1 MPPHPR
7 RDAKVGTPRCGVTAR
22 EIAGGS
28 RVVPELLRRCCAAQ
42 DGAARHPYRERI
54 QIQLAFSSREPY
66 FPWMVLTESVSEPL
80 KQNQSPDATGIPA
93 HPDQFVHRHIG
104 PNAAEAGEMLVSTG
118 FKNLDEL
125 ITAAVPE
132 NIRLGR
138 PLQIPA
144 AKTES
149 EALASLKALASQNQ
163 VFRSYLGMGYYDC
176 ITPAVIQRN
185 VLENP
190 GWYTQYTPYQ
200 AEISQGRLEALLN
213 FQTMVADLTGLD
225 IANASLLDEATAA
238 AEAMIMCHSL
248 KDGRNVFLVSENC
261 HPQTI
266 EVVRTRAK
274 ALGIEVVVGAHENFQ
289 FTEKVFGALVQYPD
303 TFGAIH
309 DYTGLVEQAHA
320 AGALVTVATDLLA
333 LTLLKPPGEFGADVA
348 VGSAQRFGVPLGYGG
363 PHAAFFATRD
373 EFKRYMPGRIVG
385 VSKDSRG
392 KPALRLAL
400 QTREQ
405 HIRREKATSNI
416 CTAQA
421 LLANMASMYA
431 VYHGPEGLK
440 RIAQRIRTLTE
451 ILACGL
457 VKLGFAVS
465 SEFRFDT
472 LRIDLGD
479 TSSTGILKI
488 AEAHRM
494 NFRVV
499 DERTLGVS
507 LDETTTESDIA
518 EILQVFNGDKAL
530 DFSINELTPKSS
542 NFKLRT
548 SSFLTHKV
556 FNSYHSETEMLRYI
570 KRLESRDL
578 SLTASMIPLGSC
590 TMKLNAA
597 AEMFPISW
605 PEFAKIHPFAP
616 LKQTRGY
623 QTLFQQLEDW
633 LAEIT
638 GFAGISLQ
646 PNAGAQGEYTGL
658 LVIRAYHESRG
669 EAHRN
674 VCLIPTSAHGTN
686 PASAVM
692 AGLKVVAVACDKDG
706 NIDVADLR
714 AKAEANK
721 QSLACL
727 MVTYPSTHGVFEST
741 IKEICEV
748 IHANGGQVYMDGAN
762 LNAQV
767 GLCRPADI
775 GADVCHLNL
784 HKTFC
789 IPHGGGGP
797 GVGPIGVVEHLVD
810 FLPGHPVVNLGGENP
825 IGPVAAAPWGSAGIL
840 PISWMYIAMM
850 GANGLTEATKF
861 AILNANYIAKR
872 LENYFPTLYRRNG
885 LVAHECILDLRRFKS
900 VTVEDVAK
908 RLMDYGFHAPTIS
921 WPVPGTMMVEP
932 TESESKYE
940 LDRFCDAMIAIHGE
954 ISAIE
959 SGTVDAKDNLLKN
972 APHTADV
979 VAADN
984 WNRPYSREQAA
995 FPVPGLR
1002 DFKFWPAVGRIDN
1015 VYGDR
1020 NPICTCA
1027 GMEDYT

>member
-1 MPPHPR
+1 M
-7 RDAKVGTPRCGVTAR
+7 A
-22 EIAGGS
+22 
-28 RVVPELLRRCCAAQ
+28 
-42 DGAARHPYRERI
+42 
-54 QIQLAFSSREPY
+54 
-66 FPWMVLTESVSEPL
+66 LTENPTVS
-80 KQNQSPDATGIPA
+80 SDR
-93 HPDQFVHRHIG
+93 FVRRHIG
-104 PNAAEAGEMLVSTG
+104 PRPEEAAAMLKLLGYPSLEAMV
-118 FKNLDEL
+118 D
-125 ITAAVPE
+125 AAVPKA
-132 NIRLGR
+132 IRLAK
-138 PLQIPA
+138 PLNLPA
-144 AKTES
+144 ARTEH
-149 EALASLKALASQNQ
+149 EAVGALKEIASQNQ
-163 VFRSYLGMGYYDC
+163 VCRSFIGMGYYDC

-213 FQTMVADLTGLD
+213 FQTMVADLSGLD

-238 AEAMIMCHSL
+238 AEAMTMCHSL
-248 KDGRNVFLVSENC
+248 KDGRNIFFVSENC

-266 EVVRTRAK
+266 EVLHTRAK
-274 ALGIEVVVGAHENFQ
+274 ALGIEIVVGGHENFQ
-289 FTEKVFGALVQYPD
+289 FSEKAFGALVQYPD

-309 DYTGLVEQAHA
+309 DYAGLVEQAHA
-320 AGALVTVATDLLA
+320 AGALVIVATDLLA
-333 LTLLKPPGEFGADVA
+333 LTLLKPPGEFGADIA
-348 VGSAQRFGVPLGYGG
+348 VGSAQRFGVPPGYGG

-373 EFKRYMPGRIVG
+373 EFKRHMPGRIVG
-385 VSKDSRG
+385 VSRDSRG

-440 RIAQRIRTLTE
+440 KIAQRVRALTE
-451 ILACGL
+451 ILAAGL
-457 VKLGFAVS
+457 EKLGFTIS
-465 SEFRFDT
+465 SESRFDT
-472 LRIDLGD
+472 LRIALGD
-479 TSSTGILKI
+479 KHAADILKI
-488 AEAHRM
+488 AEAHRI
-494 NFRVV
+494 NFRSV
-499 DERTLGVS
+499 DDHTLGIS
-507 LDETTTESDIA
+507 LDETTDESDVA
-518 EILQVFNGDKAL
+518 EIWQIFNDDKQVDFAVGDLKPDA
-530 DFSINELTPKSS
+530 SRPMT
-542 NFKLRT
+542 RT
-548 SSFLTHKV
+548 SAFLAHKV
-556 FNSYHSETEMLRYI
+556 FNSYHSETEMLRYL

-623 QTLFQQLEDW
+623 RILFQQLEDW

-638 GFAGISLQ
+638 GFASISLQ

-658 LVIRAYHESRG
+658 LVIRAWHESRG
-669 EAHRN
+669 EGHRH

-692 AGLKVVAVACDKDG
+692 AGLKVVAVACDKEG

-714 AKAEANK
+714 AKAEAH
-721 QSLACL
+721 QQDLACL
-727 MVTYPSTHGVFEST
+727 MVTYPSTHGVFEET
-741 IKEICEV
+741 IREICEV
-748 IHANGGQVYMDGAN
+748 VHANGGQVYMDGAN

-775 GADVCHLNL
+775 GADICHLNL

-797 GVGPIGVVEHLVD
+797 GVGPNGVAEHLVE

-850 GANGLTEATKF
+850 SADGLTEATQF
-861 AILNANYIAKR
+861 AILNANYIARR

-885 LVAHECILDLRRFKS
+885 LVAHECILDLRQFKS

-932 TESESKYE
+932 TESESKTE

-954 ISAIE
+954 IGAIE
-959 SGTVDAKDNLLKN
+959 SGAVDQQNNLLKN
-972 APHTADV
+972 APHTADQI
-979 VAADN
+979 ASDS

-995 FPVPGLR
+995 FPAKSLH
-1002 DFKFWPAVGRIDN
+1002 DHKFWPHVSRVDN
-1015 VYGDR
+1015 VFGDR
-1020 NPICTCA
+1020 NPVCTCA
-1027 GMEDYT
+1027 GMEAYQS